1 MITAEVNISNFE
13 NAVICHI
20 CDKGFNDED
29 RKVRDH
35 CHSSGKSR
43 GTAYNSCYLKFNKP
57 WKISVIVHN
66 LSGYDAHLF
75 IRRSSDGNDEGI
87 FYIAS
92 TEETYISFTKKDHQ

>member
-1 MITAEVNISNFE
+1 MVTYVTKGSMIKI
-13 NAVICHI
+13 
-20 CDKGFNDED
+20 
-29 RKVRDH
+29 
-35 CHSSGKSR
+35 GKLGTIAIPQESR
-43 GTAYNSCYLKFNKP
+43 GAAYNSCYLKFNKP
-57 WKISVIVHN
+57 KKISVTFHN

>member
-1 MITAEVNISNFE
+1 MISAEGDISNFE

-43 GTAYNSCYLKFNKP
+43 GAAYNSCYLKFNKP
-57 WKISVIVHN
+57 KKISVIFHN